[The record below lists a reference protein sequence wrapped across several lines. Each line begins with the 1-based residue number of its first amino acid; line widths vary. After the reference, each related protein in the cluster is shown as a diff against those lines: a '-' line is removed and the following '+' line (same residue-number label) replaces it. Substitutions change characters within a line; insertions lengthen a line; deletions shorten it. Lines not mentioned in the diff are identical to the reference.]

1 MWHGFGCGFV
11 GFVVGMVVVCL
22 VMFFV
27 VHCWSDVGWLV
38 GCWVLICCGSLVFGA
53 GFVWWF
59 LLGRWCF
66 LIVVVVCLGV
76 VCLVVV
82 LLFFVGRMLDGCFVC
97 VFDCWVVCCVFV
109 CLFGPTLRPG
119 TPRDGGLPG
128 RSAPHAEIY
137 STTYN
142 THTTSPV
149 FFHYA
154 YITSPDFVHFIHFD
168 FTNTTNNNTHLTN
181 YSLHMD
187 KTDLWCNTL
196 KWTTSDSS
204 GPGPAPGQNCSS
216 NKVLRAL
223 RCKCSC
229 TKTVHVHLPGVCRQ
243 ASLTTLPEVPSTP
256 GGRAHENWQESRS
269 EISIQTMV

>member
-1 MWHGFGCGFV
+1 MLDG
-11 GFVVGMVVVCL
+11 
-22 VMFFV
+22 
-27 VHCWSDVGWLV
+27 
-38 GCWVLICCGSLVFGA
+38 GCWVLICCGSLVCLGLVLLGGFFLVVGVFLLWLLCVW
-53 GFVWWF
+53 GLFVW
-59 LLGRWCF
+59 LLF
-66 LIVVVVCLGV
+66 
-76 VCLVVV
+76 

-97 VFDCWVVCCVFV
+97 VFDGWVVCCVFV

-187 KTDLWCNTL
+187 KTELCNT
-196 KWTTSDSS
+196 
-204 GPGPAPGQNCSS
+204 
-216 NKVLRAL
+216 R
-223 RCKCSC
+223 
-229 TKTVHVHLPGVCRQ
+229 
-243 ASLTTLPEVPSTP
+243 
-256 GGRAHENWQESRS
+256 SRD
-269 EISIQTMV
+269 QV